1 MRRGMRT
8 GIAVLALSALA
19 ACTAEQPAA
28 SPGVT
33 TRPAG
38 VASPAVTTPAPEE
51 PILAW
56 ADGSPV
62 TGPTI
67 DVLAAAQPV
76 AIGKGVE
83 IVRTLDAKQGW
94 RPRVRDLRPDGVAL
108 VSTIE
113 GDVGTGGG
121 PVGRDP
127 YGPPQIVTA
136 DGATVLRVPDE
147 PDAYVDRAELA
158 AFVDGGTAWVERAYQ
173 IDYRTWRLL
182 YAPDGATEGTVIA
195 EGGEHDVD
203 IAVLAA
209 WGAFDEEGNLV
220 RWTGEKVAAEPRP
233 SDVDVEVVAAGE
245 DVLVTECAKSA
256 EGACNV
262 SVVTRDGASTP
273 LLTLTPHTW
282 VVGGDDQRVVVRESS
297 PEGSEENSFWVL
309 DREQRTGTRLVGD
322 HVYDPRLA
330 DGRVVLSADRGVEGE
345 RRPVIVVDL
354 ETRTVERLLVDQ
366 RIGNIVIA
374 GDHVAWTTTEEVD
387 RDGVGGAILRWPA
400 R

>member
-1 MRRGMRT
+1 MRRGMKT

-19 ACTAEQPAA
+19 ACTAEEPAE

-38 VASPAVTTPAPEE
+38 VASPAVTPPAPEE
-51 PILAW
+51 PFLAW
-56 ADGSPV
+56 ADGSPIS
-62 TGPTI
+62 GPTI

-121 PVGRDP
+121 PVGKDP

-136 DGATVLRVPDE
+136 DGATALTVPDE
-147 PDAYVDRAELA
+147 PDAYVDRAERA
-158 AFVDGGTAWVERAYQ
+158 SFVDGGIAWLERTYQ
-173 IDYRTWRLL
+173 SDYRTWRLL
-182 YAPDGATEGTVIA
+182 YAPDGASKGTVIA
-195 EGGEHDVD
+195 EGGEDDAD

-209 WGAFDEEGNLV
+209 WGAFDEDGNLV
-220 RWTGEKVAAEPRP
+220 RWPGEKVAAEPRP
-233 SDVDVEVVAAGE
+233 SDVSVEVVAAGE
-245 DVLVTECAKSA
+245 DVLVTECVTGA
-256 EGACNV
+256 EGACDV
-262 SVVTRDGASTP
+262 SILTRDGTRTP
-273 LLTLTPHTW
+273 FLTLSPRGW
-282 VVGGDDQRVVVRESS
+282 VVGGDDQHVVVAE
-297 PEGSEENSFWVL
+297 PAADGSEETVYWVL
-309 DREQRTGTRLVGD
+309 DRAGRSAVQLIGENL
-322 HVYDPRLA
+322 DPSLS
-330 DGRVVLSADRGVEGE
+330 DGRVVLTTDHGRVDDE
-345 RRPVIVVDL
+345 RDVIVVDL

-366 RIGNIVIA
+366 HVGDTVIA

-387 RDGVGGAILRWPA
+387 RDGFGGAILRWPV

>member
-113 GDVGTGGG
+113 GDLGTGGG
-121 PVGRDP
+121 PVGKDP

-136 DGATVLRVPDE
+136 NGATALTVPDE
-147 PDAYVDRAELA
+147 PDAYVDRAERA
-158 AFVDGGTAWVERAYQ
+158 SFVDGGIAWLERTYQ
-173 IDYRTWRLL
+173 SDYRTWRLL
-182 YAPDGATEGTVIA
+182 YAPDGASKGTVIA
-195 EGGEHDVD
+195 EGGEDDAD

-209 WGAFDEEGNLV
+209 WGAFDEDGDLV

-233 SDVDVEVVAAGE
+233 SDVSVEVVAAGE
-245 DVLVTECAKSA
+245 DMLVTECVTGA
-256 EGACNV
+256 EGACDV
-262 SVVTRDGASTP
+262 SILTRDGTSAP
-273 LLTLTPHTW
+273 FITLTSRSR
-282 VVGGDDQRVVVRESS
+282 VVGGDDQHVIVAESAAD
-297 PEGSEENSFWVL
+297 GSEETVCWVL
-309 DREQRTGTRLVGD
+309 DRAGRSAVQLIGENLGPSLS
-322 HVYDPRLA
+322 
-330 DGRVVLSADRGVEGE
+330 DGRVVLTTDHGRVDDE
-345 RRPVIVVDL
+345 RDVIVVDL

-366 RIGNIVIA
+366 RVGDTVIA

-387 RDGVGGAILRWPA
+387 RDGFGGAILRWPV